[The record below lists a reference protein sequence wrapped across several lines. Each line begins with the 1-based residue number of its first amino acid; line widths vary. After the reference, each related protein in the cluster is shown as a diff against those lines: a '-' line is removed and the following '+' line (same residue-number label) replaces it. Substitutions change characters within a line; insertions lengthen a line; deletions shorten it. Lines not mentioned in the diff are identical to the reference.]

1 MSGFITR
8 PTGLDVTDWTAQI
21 VLDLDGFGAI
31 GRLTAPELW
40 QDWAAQ
46 LLNTAT
52 LGRALPDPYGFD
64 NWQEW
69 AERLCGALA

>member
-1 MSGFITR
+1 MSHLITR
-8 PTGLDVTDWTAQI
+8 PANLDVMDWSAQI
-21 VLDLDGFGAI
+21 VLDLDGYGAI
-31 GRLTAPELW
+31 GRLASPELW

-52 LGRALPDPYGFD
+52 LGRALPDPYGFE